1 MMKSYFAIIVHISKR
16 SFKIICM
23 LSVVNDER
31 AKSQNKKKS
40 ADEVSDALNIFMKK
54 KLLSQKFKNSNDIIT
69 LNIFLFQKIDV
80 LESALSS
87 VRNK

>member
-1 MMKSYFAIIVHISKR
+1 
-16 SFKIICM
+16 M